1 MVSCVL
7 GHDEVT
13 KWLIKQAADPN
24 LSDGGEMNS
33 FHYSIWGMVRKR
45 GRERGREGGREKEE
59 NKKLKCMYMLY
70 VILVILQLQNI
81 LVHTVYMYVC
91 NHAIIYYLKY

>member
-13 KWLIKQAADPN
+13 KWLIKQRADPN

-45 GRERGREGGREKEE
+45 GRKGGREKRGE
-59 NKKLKCMYMLY
+59 
-70 VILVILQLQNI
+70 
-81 LVHTVYMYVC
+81 
-91 NHAIIYYLKY
+91 

>member
-7 GHDEVT
+7 GRDEVT
-13 KWLIKQAADPN
+13 KWLIKQWADPN

-45 GRERGREGGREKEE
+45 EEGEREREGG
-59 NKKLKCMYMLY
+59 KKRR
-70 VILVILQLQNI
+70 IRF
-81 LVHTVYMYVC
+81 
-91 NHAIIYYLKY
+91 

>member
-13 KWLIKQAADPN
+13 KWLIKQWADPN

-45 GRERGREGGREKEE
+45 EKKEREREGGREGKRGE
-59 NKKLKCMYMLY
+59 
-70 VILVILQLQNI
+70 
-81 LVHTVYMYVC
+81 
-91 NHAIIYYLKY
+91 

>member
-7 GHDEVT
+7 GRDEVM
-13 KWLIKQAADPN
+13 KWLIKQGADPN

-45 GRERGREGGREKEE
+45 EKKERERGREGG
-59 NKKLKCMYMLY
+59 KKRR
-70 VILVILQLQNI
+70 IRF
-81 LVHTVYMYVC
+81 
-91 NHAIIYYLKY
+91 